1 MSWALRHGTPEAAAV
16 PAAADALLR
25 PASAAK
31 AVRDLVVVTR
41 RNLIRMIRIPEV
53 LVLSLV
59 QPIVFV
65 LLFAYIFAGSFS
77 LPGAAGPSVYREY
90 MMPGFFAQTIAFA
103 TASNSSVSMA
113 NDLQSG
119 MVDRFRSL
127 PMARGALLTGRTL
140 ADMVQNLIV
149 MTVMVG
155 CAVIVGWHI
164 HRGLLYAVAGFALL
178 LLMGYALSWVGV
190 LIGLSVRAPE
200 AAATGN
206 FLWLFPLTFLS
217 NAFVAP
223 STLPTVLRW
232 AAEWNP
238 LSATVQSARQ
248 LFGNP
253 GLHTSTAWPA
263 QHAVIVSVTWSVV
276 IALVCRTL
284 AVRRYRSSGA

>member
-1 MSWALRHGTPEAAAV
+1 MTVAWAVQSGSAV
-16 PAAADALLR
+16 DTLR
-25 PASAAK
+25 PPSAGK
-31 AVRDLVVVTR
+31 AVRDVVVVTR
-41 RNLIRMIRIPEV
+41 RNLIRMVRIPEV
-53 LVLSLV
+53 LILSLV

-65 LLFAYIFAGSFS
+65 LLFAYLFAGSFS
-77 LPGAAGPSVYREY
+77 LPGAGGPEAYREY
-90 MMPGFFAQTIAFA
+90 MMAGFFAQTIAFA
-103 TASNSSVSMA
+103 TASNSSVGMA
-113 NDLQSG
+113 NDLRSG

-127 PMARGALLTGRTL
+127 PMTRGALLTGRTVADL
-140 ADMVQNLIV
+140 AQNVVLV
-149 MTVMVG
+149 AVMVG
-155 CAVIVGWHI
+155 CALIVGWRI
-164 HRGLLYAVAGFALL
+164 HNGLPRAAAAFALL

-223 STLPTVLRW
+223 STLPAPLRW

-238 LSATVQSARQ
+238 LSATVQAARE

-253 GLHTSTAWPA
+253 GVHASNAWPA
-263 QHAVIVSVTWSVV
+263 QHAATVSLVWSIV

-284 AVRRYRSSGA
+284 AVRRYRSAA

>member
-1 MSWALRHGTPEAAAV
+1 MTVSAAAPTV
-16 PAAADALLR
+16 PDLK
-25 PASAAK
+25 PGTAAK
-31 AVRDLVVVTR
+31 AVRDVVVVTR
-41 RNLIRMIRIPEV
+41 RNVVRMMRIPEV
-53 LVLSLV
+53 LILSLV
-59 QPIVFV
+59 QPVVFV
-65 LLFAYIFAGSFS
+65 LLFAYLFAGSFS
-77 LPGAAGPSVYREY
+77 LPGAHGPAAYREF

-113 NDLQSG
+113 NDVKDG

-140 ADMVQNLIV
+140 ADLVQN
-149 MTVMVG
+149 
-155 CAVIVGWHI
+155 CAVIVVMIACALLVGWRVH
-164 HRGLLYAVAGFALL
+164 HGLPRAAAAFALL

-190 LIGLSVRAPE
+190 VIGLAVRAPE
-200 AAATGN
+200 AAATSN

-238 LSATVQSARQ
+238 LSATVQAARG

-253 GLHTSTAWPA
+253 GVAATGAWPA
-263 QHAVIVSVTWSVV
+263 QHPVLVSAVWSVV

-284 AVRRYRSSGA
+284 AVRRYSAGK

>member
-1 MSWALRHGTPEAAAV
+1 MTV
-16 PAAADALLR
+16 PAAAPVPTLK
-25 PASAAK
+25 PGSAAK
-31 AVRDLVVVTR
+31 ALRDVLVVTR
-41 RNLIRMIRIPEV
+41 RNLTRTIRIPEV
-53 LVLSLV
+53 VVLALV
-59 QPIVFV
+59 QPVVFV

-77 LPGAAGPSVYREY
+77 LPGAEGASAYREY

-113 NDLQSG
+113 NDVHSG
-119 MVDRFRSL
+119 MTDRFRSL

-140 ADMVQNLIV
+140 ADMVQNSV
-149 MTVMVG
+149 VMVVMVL
-155 CAVIVGWHI
+155 CALMVGWRI
-164 HRGLLYAVAGFALL
+164 HHGVLRAAAAFGLL

-190 LIGLSVRAPE
+190 VIGLTVRAPE
-200 AAATGN
+200 AAASSN

-238 LSATVQSARQ
+238 LSATVQAVRE

-253 GLHTSTAWPA
+253 GVVDGGPWPT
-263 QHAVIVSVTWSVV
+263 QHPVLVSLTWSIV
-276 IALVCRTL
+276 IAVTARAL
-284 AVRRYRSSGA
+284 AGRRYRAAGA

>member
-1 MSWALRHGTPEAAAV
+1 MHVSAPAPPVPVLKPGT
-16 PAAADALLR
+16 
-25 PASAAK
+25 AAK
-31 AVRDLVVVTR
+31 SVRDVLVVTR
-41 RNLIRMIRIPEV
+41 RNVIRMVRIPEV

-59 QPIVFV
+59 QPVVFV
-65 LLFAYIFAGSFS
+65 LLFAYLFAGSFS
-77 LPGAAGPSVYREY
+77 LPGSEGAAAYREY

-113 NDLQSG
+113 NDVQSG

-127 PMARGALLTGRTL
+127 PMARGALLTGRTV
-140 ADMVQNLIV
+140 ADLVQNTIV
-149 MTVMVG
+149 VAVMIL
-155 CAVIVGWHI
+155 CALLVGWRVH
-164 HRGLLYAVAGFALL
+164 HGLPRAVAAFALL

-190 LIGLSVRAPE
+190 VIGLSVRAPE
-200 AAATGN
+200 AAATSN

-238 LSATVQSARQ
+238 LSATVQAARQ

-253 GLHTSTAWPA
+253 GLTATGAWPA
-263 QHAVIVSVTWSVV
+263 QHPVLVSVGWSVL
-276 IALVCRTL
+276 IAVVGRTL
-284 AVRRYRSSGA
+284 AVRRYRSSGS

>member
-1 MSWALRHGTPEAAAV
+1 MTVSVAVEPV
-16 PAAADALLR
+16 PADSLK
-25 PASAAK
+25 PGSGMK
-31 AVRDLVVVTR
+31 AVHDTWVVTR

-53 LVLSLV
+53 MILALV
-59 QPIVFV
+59 QPVVFV
-65 LLFAYIFAGSFS
+65 MLFAYIFAGSFGI
-77 LPGAAGPSVYREY
+77 PGSGGTMAYREY

-103 TASNSSVSMA
+103 TAGNSSVSMA
-113 NDLQSG
+113 NDLKSG

-127 PMARGALLTGRTL
+127 PVARSALLTGRTV
-140 ADMVQNLIV
+140 ADLVQNLIV
-149 MTVMVG
+149 ITVMVG
-155 CAVIVGWHI
+155 CALIVGWRI
-164 HRGLLYAVAGFALL
+164 HNGFAKAAAGFVLL
-178 LLMGYALSWVGV
+178 MLMGYALSWVGT

-238 LSATVQSARQ
+238 LSANVQASRE

-253 GLHTSTAWPA
+253 IMVENGAWPA
-263 QHAVIVSVTWSVV
+263 QHAVMVAIVWSVV
-276 IALVCRTL
+276 IIIVCRTL
-284 AVRRYRSSGA
+284 AMRKYRSGT

>member
-1 MSWALRHGTPEAAAV
+1 MNVSAAAPSV
-16 PAAADALLR
+16 PELR
-25 PASAAK
+25 PGTAAK
-31 AVRDLVVVTR
+31 SLRDVLVVTR
-41 RNLIRMIRIPEV
+41 RNVIRSVRIPEV

-59 QPIVFV
+59 QPVVFV
-65 LLFAYIFAGSFS
+65 LLFAYLFAGSFS
-77 LPGAAGPSVYREY
+77 LPGAEGAAAYREY

-113 NDLQSG
+113 NDVQSG

-127 PMARGALLTGRTL
+127 PMARGALLTGRTV
-140 ADMVQNLIV
+140 ADLVQNVIV
-149 MTVMVG
+149 VGVMVL
-155 CAVIVGWHI
+155 CALMVGWRI
-164 HRGLLYAVAGFALL
+164 HHGVPRALAGFALL
-178 LLMGYALSWVGV
+178 LLTGYALSWVGV

-200 AAATGN
+200 AAATSN

-238 LSATVQSARQ
+238 LSATVQAARQ

-253 GLHTSTAWPA
+253 GLNATGAWPA
-263 QHAVIVSVTWSVV
+263 EHPALVSVAWSLL
-276 IALVCRTL
+276 IAVVCRAL
-284 AVRRYRSSGA
+284 AVRRYASAGS

>member
-1 MSWALRHGTPEAAAV
+1 MTVAWAVQSG
-16 PAAADALLR
+16 PADLLR

-53 LVLSLV
+53 LVLGLV

-65 LLFAYIFAGSFS
+65 LLFAYLFAGSFS
-77 LPGAAGPSVYREY
+77 LPGAGGPAAYREY
-90 MMPGFFAQTIAFA
+90 MMPGFFCQTIAFA
-103 TASNSSVSMA
+103 TAGNSSVSMA

-127 PMARGALLTGRTL
+127 PMSRGALLTGRTL
-140 ADMVQNLIV
+140 ADMVQNLVVIA
-149 MTVMVG
+149 VMVG
-155 CAVIVGWHI
+155 CALVVGWRVH
-164 HRGLLYAVAGFALL
+164 HGLPRAAAAFALL
-178 LLMGYALSWVGV
+178 LLLGYALSWVGV

-223 STLPTVLRW
+223 STLPTPLRW

-238 LSATVQSARQ
+238 ISATVQVTRE

-253 GLHTSTAWPA
+253 GLHVSDAWPA
-263 QHAVIVSVTWSVV
+263 RHALVVSVVWSVV

-284 AVRRYRSSGA
+284 AVRRYRATAA

>member
-1 MSWALRHGTPEAAAV
+1 MNVSAVAPPLPELKPGT
-16 PAAADALLR
+16 
-25 PASAAK
+25 AAK
-31 AVRDLVVVTR
+31 SVRDVLVVTR
-41 RNLIRMIRIPEV
+41 RNVIRMVRIPEV

-59 QPIVFV
+59 QPVVFV

-77 LPGAAGPSVYREY
+77 LPGAEGATAYREY

-113 NDLQSG
+113 NDVQSG

-127 PMARGALLTGRTL
+127 PMARGALLTGRTV
-140 ADMVQNLIV
+140 ADLVQNAIV
-149 MTVMVG
+149 VVVMIL
-155 CAVIVGWHI
+155 CALLVGWRI
-164 HRGLLYAVAGFALL
+164 HHGVLRAVAAFALL
-178 LLMGYALSWVGV
+178 LLLGYALSWVGV
-190 LIGLSVRAPE
+190 VIGLSVRAPE
-200 AAATGN
+200 AAATSN

-238 LSATVQSARQ
+238 LSATVQAARQ

-253 GLHTSTAWPA
+253 GLTATGAWPA
-263 QHAVIVSVTWSVV
+263 QHPILVSLGWSVL
-276 IALVCRTL
+276 IAVVGRTL
-284 AVRRYRSSGA
+284 AVRRYRSANS

>member
-1 MSWALRHGTPEAAAV
+1 MNVSATAPPVPELKPGTV
-16 PAAADALLR
+16 
-25 PASAAK
+25 AK
-31 AVRDLVVVTR
+31 SVRDTLVVTR
-41 RNLIRMIRIPEV
+41 RNVIRTVRIPEV

-59 QPIVFV
+59 QPLVFV
-65 LLFAYIFAGSFS
+65 LLFAYIFAGSFA
-77 LPGAAGPSVYREY
+77 LPGAHGAAAYREF
-90 MMPGFFAQTIAFA
+90 MMPGFFAQTIAFG

-127 PMARGALLTGRTL
+127 PMARGALLTGRTV
-140 ADMVQNLIV
+140 ADLVQNAV
-149 MTVMVG
+149 VVTVMIL
-155 CAVIVGWHI
+155 CALLVGWRAH
-164 HRGLLYAVAGFALL
+164 HGVLQAAAGFGLL

-190 LIGLSVRAPE
+190 VIGLTVRAPE
-200 AAATGN
+200 AAASSN

-238 LSATVQSARQ
+238 LSATVQAARQ

-253 GLHTSTAWPA
+253 GLAATGAWPA
-263 QHAVIVSVTWSVV
+263 QHPVLVSAGWSILIAV
-276 IALVCRTL
+276 LFRTL
-284 AVRRYRSSGA
+284 AVRRYRSAGA

>member
-1 MSWALRHGTPEAAAV
+1 MNVSATASSV
-16 PAAADALLR
+16 PGLR
-25 PASAAK
+25 PGSAAK
-31 AVRDLVVVTR
+31 ALRDVLVVTR
-41 RNLIRMIRIPEV
+41 RNVIRTIRIPEV
-53 LVLSLV
+53 VILSLV

-77 LPGAAGPSVYREY
+77 LPGAANAAAYREY

-103 TASNSSVSMA
+103 TAGNSSVSMA
-113 NDLQSG
+113 NDMQSG

-140 ADMVQNLIV
+140 ADLVQNAMV
-149 MTVMVG
+149 MTVMVL
-155 CAVIVGWHI
+155 CALVVGWRI
-164 HRGLLYAVAGFALL
+164 HHGALRAAAAFALL
-178 LLMGYALSWVGV
+178 LMMGYALSWVGV
-190 LIGLSVRAPE
+190 VIGLSVRAPE
-200 AAATGN
+200 AAATSN

-238 LSATVQSARQ
+238 LSATVQATRQ

-253 GLHTSTAWPA
+253 GLAATGAWPA
-263 QHAVIVSVTWSVV
+263 QHPVLVSLSWSVL
-276 IALVCRTL
+276 IAVVARTL
-284 AVRRYRSSGA
+284 AVRRYRSAGT